1 LFIVWTLAF
10 SYIGVKLFYR
20 MVELLTDYVLEL

>member
-1 LFIVWTLAF
+1 LAF
-10 SYIGVKLFYR
+10 SYIGIKLFYR